1 MEPFSMCWA
10 LVDESWNR
18 FGSARV
24 EFQYGGGLL
33 TSPYRV
39 YVWEVGAREI
49 ICYWDGK
56 EATLNE
62 YPSWYEPPIPP
73 ENTP

>member
-39 YVWEVGAREI
+39 YVWEVGAREV
-49 ICYWDGK
+49 ICYWDG
-56 EATLNE
+56 ETATL
-62 YPSWYEPPIPP
+62 
-73 ENTP
+73 